1 MINLVNTQT
10 VLTFDGV
17 NDYIDFGRNDIG
29 GVFAQGSSTFTVSGW
44 VNPHELTNKATSYG
58 TRNVF
63 FARSSD
69 KYSDNFEFGISETGS
84 LDVYIDECVSK
95 GIKTLGQ
102 GELTIGQWHFFAI
115 VFNSGQLTVYLNDRE
130 YNDSLRGS
138 ALNKAT
144 SSTTLGATLHKHV
157 YFKGQLANISVWN
170 CACTQAQIQ
179 THRCGLIVG
188 DESGL
193 VAYWKI
199 DEGEGTTVK
208 NKTGKSYQGNFR
220 GNPIWTLAEIPFATQ
235 LLDPVPAAESSNQ
248 EDLQEEIQ
256 TETAVS
262 PEENISSLTTN
273 LLAPTVSLVS
283 DDEAQPQE
291 IQQTDTNSEAS
302 EIIPTAIALGP
313 QEEETKSSNQED
325 LQEEIP
331 TETAVIPEENIS
343 PLTTNLLAPT
353 VSLVSDDEAQPR
365 EIQQTETN
373 SEASEIIPTAIAL
386 GPHEEETKTDQTE
399 DPVNI
404 QQAQILIHEESP
416 ETMNTKAR
424 PKYKILSIDGGGIR
438 GIIPALLLAEI
449 ERRTQKP
456 IFTLFDLITGT
467 SSGGILALGL
477 TKPRLRSDA
486 SDTLP
491 VAEYTAEDLL
501 QLFLEYGVEIFYEPL
516 FHRLLGPLDDIFF
529 QAKYPSESK
538 EEILRQ
544 YFGTALLENNL
555 KEVFVTSY
563 DIEKRIPI
571 FFTNKLEKE
580 QIESQNFG
588 KLCGGYSLLNA
599 ALATTATPTYF
610 APHRVVDPHN
620 SGTIYTLIDGGV
632 FANNPAHLA
641 ILEAQIS
648 SKRKAQKVL
657 NPEDILVV
665 SLGTGSLTSVYPYK
679 EVKNWGLWQWGR
691 PLVNMMF
698 DSNSKVVAGE
708 LEQLFEPSDREAKS
722 FYYRFQTLLDS
733 ELEEIDNTKVQN
745 TRHLQAIAHRLISN
759 KSQQI
764 DELCSLLLG

>member
-29 GVFAQGSSTFTVSGW
+29 GVFAQGSSAFTVSGW

-63 FARSSD
+63 FARSSE
-69 KYSDNFEFGISETGS
+69 KYSDNFEFGISDTGG

-130 YNDSLRGS
+130 YKDSLRGS

-144 SSTTLGATLHKHV
+144 SSITLGATLHKHV

-170 CACTQAQIQ
+170 CPCTQAQIQ

-193 VAYWKI
+193 VAYWKL

-235 LLDPVPAAESSNQ
+235 LSHPVP
-248 EDLQEEIQ
+248 
-256 TETAVS
+256 
-262 PEENISSLTTN
+262 
-273 LLAPTVSLVS
+273 LV
-283 DDEAQPQE
+283 A
-291 IQQTDTNSEAS
+291 
-302 EIIPTAIALGP
+302 
-313 QEEETKSSNQED
+313 KSSNQED
-325 LQEEIP
+325 IQEEIP
-331 TETAVIPEENIS
+331 TETAVSPEENIS
-343 PLTTNLLAPT
+343 PLTTNLLAAT
-353 VSLVSDDEAQPR
+353 VSLVSDDEAQQK

-373 SEASEIIPTAIAL
+373 SEESEIIPTAIAL
-386 GPHEEETKTDQTE
+386 EPQEEETKTDQSQE
-399 DPVNI
+399 PVNI
-404 QQAQILIHEESP
+404 QQAQILIQEESP

-477 TKPRLRSDA
+477 TKPRLKSDA

-501 QLFLEYGVEIFYEPL
+501 QLFLEYGVEVFYEPL
-516 FHRLLGPLDDIFF
+516 FQRLLGPLDDIFL
-529 QAKYPSESK
+529 QPKYPSESK

-580 QIESQNFG
+580 QIESKNFG

-599 ALATTATPTYF
+599 ALATSATPTYF
-610 APHRVVDPHN
+610 APHRVVNPHN
-620 SGTIYTLIDGGV
+620 SGIIYTLIDGGV

-648 SKRKAQKVL
+648 SKRKAEKVL

-691 PLVNMMF
+691 PLLNMMF

-759 KSQQI
+759 TSQQI

>member
-17 NDYIDFGRNDIG
+17 NDYIDLGRNDIG
-29 GVFAQGSSTFTVSGW
+29 GVFAQGSSAFTVSGW

-63 FARSSD
+63 FARSSE

-84 LDVYIDECVSK
+84 LDVYIDENVSK

-170 CACTQAQIQ
+170 CPCTQAQIQ

-193 VAYWKI
+193 VAYWKL

-235 LLDPVPAAESSNQ
+235 LSHPVPLAAESSNQ
-248 EDLQEEIQ
+248 EDIQEEIQ
-256 TETAVS
+256 
-262 PEENISSLTTN
+262 
-273 LLAPTVSLVS
+273 
-283 DDEAQPQE
+283 
-291 IQQTDTNSEAS
+291 
-302 EIIPTAIALGP
+302 
-313 QEEETKSSNQED
+313 
-325 LQEEIP
+325 

-343 PLTTNLLAPT
+343 PLTTNLLAAT
-353 VSLVSDDEAQPR
+353 VSLVSNDEDQPK

-373 SEASEIIPTAIAL
+373 SEESEIIPTAIAL
-386 GPHEEETKTDQTE
+386 DPQEEATQTDQTE

-404 QQAQILIHEESP
+404 QQAQILIQEESP
-416 ETMNTKAR
+416 ETVNTKAR
-424 PKYKILSIDGGGIR
+424 PTYKILSIDGGGIR

-501 QLFLEYGVEIFYEPL
+501 QLFLEYGVEVFYEPL
-516 FHRLLGPLDDIFF
+516 FHRLLGPLDDIFL
-529 QAKYPSESK
+529 QPKYPSESK

-580 QIESQNFG
+580 QIKSKNFG
-588 KLCGGYSLLNA
+588 KLCGGFSLLNA
-599 ALATTATPTYF
+599 ALATSATPTYF
-610 APHRVVDPHN
+610 APHRVVNPHN
-620 SGTIYTLIDGGV
+620 SGIIYTLIDGGV
-632 FANNPAHLA
+632 FTNNPAHLA

-657 NPEDILVV
+657 NTEDILVV

-679 EVKNWGLWQWGR
+679 EVKNWGLLQWGR
-691 PLVNMMF
+691 PLLNIMF
-698 DSNSKVVAGE
+698 DGSSEVVAGE
-708 LEQLFEPSDREAKS
+708 LEQLFEPSDQEAKS

-733 ELEEIDNTKVQN
+733 ELEEIDNTKLQN
-745 TRHLQAIAHRLISN
+745 TRQLQAIAHRLISH

>member
-1 MINLVNTQT
+1 VIDLVNTQT

-29 GVFAQGSSTFTVSGW
+29 GVFAQGSSAFTVSGW

-63 FARSSD
+63 FARSSE

-84 LDVYIDECVSK
+84 LDIYIDESVSK
-95 GIKTLGQ
+95 TIKTFGQ

-115 VFNSGQLTVYLNDRE
+115 IFNSGQLTVYLNDRE

-144 SSTTLGATLHKHV
+144 SSITLGATLHKHV

-170 CACTQAQIQ
+170 CPCTQAQIQ

-193 VAYWKI
+193 VAYWKL

-235 LLDPVPAAESSNQ
+235 LSHPVPLAAESSNQ
-248 EDLQEEIQ
+248 EDIEEEIE

-262 PEENISSLTTN
+262 PEKNISPLTTN
-273 LLAPTVSLVS
+273 LLAATVSLVS
-283 DDEAQPQE
+283 DDEAQP
-291 IQQTDTNSEAS
+291 
-302 EIIPTAIALGP
+302 
-313 QEEETKSSNQED
+313 K
-325 LQEEIP
+325 
-331 TETAVIPEENIS
+331 
-343 PLTTNLLAPT
+343 
-353 VSLVSDDEAQPR
+353 

-373 SEASEIIPTAIAL
+373 SEESEIITTAIAL
-386 GPHEEETKTDQTE
+386 GPHEEETKTDQSQE
-399 DPVNI
+399 PVNI
-404 QQAQILIHEESP
+404 QQAQILIQEESP

-501 QLFLEYGVEIFYEPL
+501 QLFLEYGVEVFYEPL
-516 FHRLLGPLDDIFF
+516 FQRLLGPLDDIFL
-529 QAKYPSESK
+529 QPKYSSESK

-580 QIESQNFG
+580 QIESKNFG
-588 KLCGGYSLLNA
+588 KLCRGFSLLNA

-610 APHRVVDPHN
+610 APHRVVNPHN
-620 SGTIYTLIDGGV
+620 SGIIYTLIDGGV

-648 SKRKAQKVL
+648 SKRQAQKVL
-657 NPEDILVV
+657 NTEDILVV
-665 SLGTGSLTSVYPYK
+665 SLGTGCPTSAYPYK
-679 EVKNWGLWQWGR
+679 EVKNWGLVQWGR
-691 PLVNMMF
+691 PLLNIMF
-698 DSNSKVVAGE
+698 DGNSKAIAGE
-708 LEQLFEPSDREAKS
+708 LEQLFEPSDQEAKS

-733 ELEEIDNTKVQN
+733 ELEEIDNTKVPN

-764 DELCSLLLG
+764 DELCSILLG

>member
-1 MINLVNTQT
+1 MIVINLVNTQT

-29 GVFAQGSSTFTVSGW
+29 GVFAQGSSAFTVSGW

-63 FARSSD
+63 FARSSER
-69 KYSDNFEFGISETGS
+69 YSDNFEFGISETGN
-84 LDVYIDECVSK
+84 LDVYIDETISK
-95 GIKTLGQ
+95 GIKTFGQ

-115 VFNSGQLTVYLNDRE
+115 VFNSGQLTVYLNDCE

-138 ALNKAT
+138 SLNKAT
-144 SSTTLGATLHKHV
+144 SSITLGATLHKQV

-170 CACTQAQIQ
+170 YPCTQAQIQ
-179 THRCGLIVG
+179 THGCGLIVG

-193 VAYWKI
+193 VAYWKL
-199 DEGEGTTVK
+199 DEGQGTTVK
-208 NKTGKSYQGNFR
+208 NQSEKSYQGNFR

-235 LLDPVPAAESSNQ
+235 SSNPVPFAGQLSNQ
-248 EDLQEEIQ
+248 EDIQKEIQ
-256 TETAVS
+256 
-262 PEENISSLTTN
+262 
-273 LLAPTVSLVS
+273 
-283 DDEAQPQE
+283 
-291 IQQTDTNSEAS
+291 
-302 EIIPTAIALGP
+302 
-313 QEEETKSSNQED
+313 
-325 LQEEIP
+325 

-343 PLTTNLLAPT
+343 PLTTNFIAAT
-353 VSLVSDDEAQPR
+353 VSLVSKDEAQPK

-373 SEASEIIPTAIAL
+373 SEESEIIPTAIAL
-386 GPHEEETKTDQTE
+386 GLHEEETKTGQTE
-399 DPVNI
+399 DLVNI
-404 QQAQILIHEESP
+404 QQAQILIQKESP

-456 IFTLFDLITGT
+456 IFNLFDLITGT

-477 TKPRLRSDA
+477 TKPRLSSDV
-486 SDTLP
+486 SDNLP

-516 FHRLLGPLDDIFF
+516 FQRLLGPLEDIFL
-529 QAKYPSESK
+529 QPKYPSKSK

-544 YFGTALLENNL
+544 YFGNAPLENNL

-563 DIEKRIPI
+563 DIEQRIPI
-571 FFTNKLEKE
+571 FFTNKLEKQ
-580 QIESQNFG
+580 QIKSKNFC
-588 KLCGGYSLLNA
+588 KLCGGFSLLDA
-599 ALATTATPTYF
+599 ALATSATPTYF
-610 APHRVVDPHN
+610 APHRIVNPHN
-620 SGTIYTLIDGGV
+620 SGIVYTLIDGGV

-657 NPEDILVV
+657 NTEDILVV

-679 EVKNWGLWQWGR
+679 EVKNWGLLQWGR
-691 PLVNMMF
+691 PLLNIMF
-698 DSNSKVVAGE
+698 DGSSEVVAGE
-708 LEQLFEPSDREAKS
+708 LQELFEPNDQEAKS

-745 TRHLQAIAHRLISN
+745 TRQLEAIAHRLISN

>member
-17 NDYIDFGRNDIG
+17 NDYIDFGRNDLG
-29 GVFAQGSSTFTVSGW
+29 GVFAQGSSAFTVSGW

-58 TRNVF
+58 TCNVF

-130 YNDSLRGS
+130 YKDSLKGS
-138 ALNKAT
+138 SLNKAT
-144 SSTTLGATLHKHV
+144 SSITLGATLHKQV

-170 CACTQAQIQ
+170 YPCTQAQIQ

-235 LLDPVPAAESSNQ
+235 LSDPVSLAAESSNQ
-248 EDLQEEIQ
+248 EDIQEEI
-256 TETAVS
+256 
-262 PEENISSLTTN
+262 L
-273 LLAPTVSLVS
+273 
-283 DDEAQPQE
+283 
-291 IQQTDTNSEAS
+291 
-302 EIIPTAIALGP
+302 
-313 QEEETKSSNQED
+313 
-325 LQEEIP
+325 

-343 PLTTNLLAPT
+343 PLTTNLLAAT
-353 VSLVSDDEAQPR
+353 VLLVSDDEAQPQ

-373 SEASEIIPTAIAL
+373 SEESQIIPTAIAL
-386 GPHEEETKTDQTE
+386 GPQEEETKTDQTE
-399 DPVNI
+399 EPVTI
-404 QQAQILIHEESP
+404 QQAQILIQEESP

-449 ERRTQKP
+449 ERRTEKP

-501 QLFLEYGVEIFYEPL
+501 QLFLEYGVELFYEPL
-516 FHRLLGPLDDIFF
+516 FQRLLGPLDDIFL
-529 QAKYPSESK
+529 QPKYPSESK

-580 QIESQNFG
+580 QIESRNLG
-588 KLCGGYSLLNA
+588 KLCGGFSLLNA

-620 SGTIYTLIDGGV
+620 SGIIYTLIDGGV

-648 SKRKAQKVL
+648 SQRKAQKVL

-691 PLVNMMF
+691 PLLNMMF

>member
-1 MINLVNTQT
+1 MVNLVNAQT

-29 GVFAQGSSTFTVSGW
+29 GVFAQGSSAFTVSGW

-63 FARSSD
+63 FARSSER
-69 KYSDNFEFGISETGS
+69 YSDNFEFGISETGS
-84 LDVYIDECVSK
+84 LDIYIDESVSK
-95 GIKTLGQ
+95 NIKTFGQ

-115 VFNSGQLTVYLNDRE
+115 VFNSGQLAIYLDDHE
-130 YNDSLRGS
+130 YDDSLRGS
-138 ALNKAT
+138 SLNKAT
-144 SSTTLGATLHKHV
+144 SSITLGATLHKQV

-170 CACTQAQIQ
+170 YPCTQAQIQ

-193 VAYWKI
+193 VAYWRL
-199 DEGEGTTVK
+199 DEGQGTTVK
-208 NKTGKSYQGNFR
+208 NQTGKNQTGKSYQGNFR

-235 LLDPVPAAESSNQ
+235 SFNPVPFAGELFNQ
-248 EDLQEEIQ
+248 EDFQEEIQ
-256 TETAVS
+256 
-262 PEENISSLTTN
+262 
-273 LLAPTVSLVS
+273 
-283 DDEAQPQE
+283 
-291 IQQTDTNSEAS
+291 
-302 EIIPTAIALGP
+302 
-313 QEEETKSSNQED
+313 
-325 LQEEIP
+325 

-343 PLTTNLLAPT
+343 PLTTSLLAAT
-353 VSLVSDDEAQPR
+353 VSLVSDDEDQPK

-373 SEASEIIPTAIAL
+373 REESEIILTAIAL
-386 GPHEEETKTDQTE
+386 EPHDDKTKTDQTE
-399 DPVNI
+399 APVNI
-404 QQAQILIHEESP
+404 QQAQILTQEESP

-438 GIIPALLLAEI
+438 GIIPALILAEI

-456 IFTLFDLITGT
+456 IFSLFDLITGT

-477 TKPRLRSDA
+477 TKPRLSSDV
-486 SDTLP
+486 SDNLP

-501 QLFLEYGVEIFYEPL
+501 QLFIEYGVEIFYEPL
-516 FHRLLGPLDDIFF
+516 FERLLGPLEDIFL
-529 QAKYPSESK
+529 QPKYPSESK
-538 EEILRQ
+538 EEIFRQ
-544 YFGTALLENNL
+544 YFGNAPLENNL

-563 DIEKRIPI
+563 DIEQRIPI
-571 FFTNKLEKE
+571 FFTNQLEKQ
-580 QIESQNFG
+580 QIESKNFQ
-588 KLCGGYSLLNA
+588 KLCGGFLLLDA
-599 ALATTATPTYF
+599 ALATSATPTYF
-610 APHRVVDPHN
+610 APHRLVNPHN
-620 SGTIYTLIDGGV
+620 SGIAYTLIDGGV

-657 NPEDILVV
+657 NTEDILVV

-679 EVKNWGLWQWGR
+679 EVKNWGLLQWGR
-691 PLVNMMF
+691 PLLNIVF
-698 DSNSKVVAGE
+698 DGGSEVVAGE
-708 LEQLFEPSDREAKS
+708 LEQLFEPTDKEAKS

-733 ELEEIDNTKVQN
+733 ELEEIDNTKLQN
-745 TRHLQAIAHRLISN
+745 TRQLQAIAHRLISQ

>member
-29 GVFAQGSSTFTVSGW
+29 GVFAQGSSAFTVSGW

-63 FARSSD
+63 FARSSER
-69 KYSDNFEFGISETGS
+69 YSDNFEFGISETGS
-84 LDVYIDECVSK
+84 LDVYIDESVSK
-95 GIKTLGQ
+95 GIKTFGQ

-115 VFNSGQLTVYLNDRE
+115 AFNNGQLAVYLDAHE

-138 ALNKAT
+138 SLNKAT
-144 SSTTLGATLHKHV
+144 SSITLGATLHKQV

-170 CACTQAQIQ
+170 YPCTQAQIQ

-193 VAYWKI
+193 VAYWKL
-199 DEGEGTTVK
+199 DEGQGTTVK
-208 NKTGKSYQGNFR
+208 NQTGKSYQGNFR

-235 LLDPVPAAESSNQ
+235 SSNPVPFAAESSNQ
-248 EDLQEEIQ
+248 ENIQEDIQ
-256 TETAVS
+256 TE
-262 PEENISSLTTN
+262 I
-273 LLAPTVSLVS
+273 
-283 DDEAQPQE
+283 
-291 IQQTDTNSEAS
+291 
-302 EIIPTAIALGP
+302 
-313 QEEETKSSNQED
+313 
-325 LQEEIP
+325 
-331 TETAVIPEENIS
+331 AVIPEENIS
-343 PLTTNLLAPT
+343 PLTTNLLAAT
-353 VSLVSDDEAQPR
+353 VSLVSNDENQPK
-365 EIQQTETN
+365 EIQQTEIN
-373 SEASEIIPTAIAL
+373 SEESEIIPTAIAL
-386 GPHEEETKTDQTE
+386 GAHDEETKTDQTE

-404 QQAQILIHEESP
+404 QQAQILIQEESP

-438 GIIPALLLAEI
+438 GIIPALLLAEN

-456 IFTLFDLITGT
+456 IFSLFDLITGT

-477 TKPRLRSDA
+477 TKPRLSSDV
-486 SDTLP
+486 SDNLP

-516 FHRLLGPLDDIFF
+516 FERLLGPLEDIFL
-529 QAKYPSESK
+529 QPKYPSESR
-538 EEILRQ
+538 EEIFRQ
-544 YFGTALLENNL
+544 YFGNAPLENNL

-563 DIEKRIPI
+563 DIEQRIPI
-571 FFTNKLEKE
+571 FFTNKLEKQ
-580 QIESQNFG
+580 QIESKNFQ
-588 KLCGGYSLLNA
+588 KLCGGFSLLDA
-599 ALATTATPTYF
+599 ALATSATPTYF
-610 APHRVVDPHN
+610 APHRIVNPHN
-620 SGTIYTLIDGGV
+620 SGIAYTLIDGGV

-648 SKRKAQKVL
+648 SKQKAQKVL
-657 NPEDILVV
+657 NTEDILVV

-679 EVKNWGLWQWGR
+679 EVKNWGLLQWGR
-691 PLVNMMF
+691 PLLNIVF
-698 DSNSKVVAGE
+698 DGGSEVVAGE
-708 LEQLFEPSDREAKS
+708 LEQLFEPSDKEAKS

-733 ELEEIDNTKVQN
+733 ELEEIDNTKLQN
-745 TRHLQAIAHRLISN
+745 TRQLQAIAHRLISQ